1 MIQKLRILT
10 RELVALILLF
20 ASGVLVD
27 GLMIP
32 ADKGYVDGSWCTCI
46 RGVSA
51 NIMEFPSRLG

>member
-10 RELVALILLF
+10 LVLVALFLLF

-32 ADKGYVDGSWCTCI
+32 AEKGYVDGQLVYLHQGC
-46 RGVSA
+46 
-51 NIMEFPSRLG
+51 

>member
-10 RELVALILLF
+10 LAWVALFLLF

-32 ADKGYVDGSWCTCI
+32 AVKGYVDGQLVYLHQGC
-46 RGVSA
+46 
-51 NIMEFPSRLG
+51 